1 MDDLNIKDSERDTII
16 NEGNIPHCS
25 MKNTNVSEPN
35 AYIHV
40 DEFGRIGIF
49 PIGGGWIGSK
59 IGNFQG
65 DLAPF
70 SG

>member
-1 MDDLNIKDSERDTII
+1 MDNLNIKDSERDTII
-16 NEGNIPHCS
+16 NEGSIP
-25 MKNTNVSEPN
+25 KEEAPYKFIPN
-35 AYIHV
+35 AYVHI
-40 DEFGRIGIF
+40 DDFGRIGIF
-49 PIGGGWIGSK
+49 PVAGGWIGSK